1 MSISGRKKK
10 FKKIKTYEE
19 VGTTFKL
26 KTEET
31 NYLGTNV
38 TADITKDV
46 IYCIFKYFDL
56 VRLNFCTFSIPRH
69 EQHYFIFL

>member
-38 TADITKDV
+38 TAGITKLRW
-46 IYCIFKYFDL
+46 KSH
-56 VRLNFCTFSIPRH
+56 FS
-69 EQHYFIFL
+69 ESLETLSAV

>member
-1 MSISGRKKK
+1 MYISGRKKK

-31 NYLGTNV
+31 NYLGTNF
-38 TADITKDV
+38 TAGITKQRWKSQRS
-46 IYCIFKYFDL
+46 F
-56 VRLNFCTFSIPRH
+56 
-69 EQHYFIFL
+69 